1 MASRMTGYRMED
13 NRIISPQKSAFDEGD
28 TDRNLRPPSLA
39 EFTGQDAIKES
50 LSIAI
55 EAAKHRGDSLDH
67 CLFAGPPGLGKTT
80 LAGIIAKEMGVN
92 IHITSGPV
100 LEKASDLAGLLTSL
114 QENDVLFIDE
124 IHRLNRTVE
133 EYLYPAME
141 DFRLD
146 IMLDSGPAARSVN
159 LPLKHFTLVGAPT
172 RSGQLTGPLRDR
184 FGLQYRLELYNE
196 KDIVKILMRSAAIL
210 GVELSEDAA
219 QLLGG
224 RCRGTPRIANRVL
237 RRCRDVAQV
246 RGTGIIDVQS
256 AQKTLDMLGIDSEGL
271 DPTDRRI
278 LSTMIDM
285 FDGGPVGIGTISAAM
300 GEEANT
306 IEEVYEPYL
315 IQKGLLNRT
324 PRGRI
329 ATRNAYMMLHKTIPA
344 NKGIEGDQLNLF

>member
-1 MASRMTGYRMED
+1 
-13 NRIISPQKSAFDEGD
+13 
-28 TDRNLRPPSLA
+28 
-39 EFTGQDAIKES
+39 
-50 LSIAI
+50 
-55 EAAKHRGDSLDH
+55 
-67 CLFAGPPGLGKTT
+67 
-80 LAGIIAKEMGVN
+80 
-92 IHITSGPV
+92 
-100 LEKASDLAGLLTSL
+100 
-114 QENDVLFIDE
+114 
-124 IHRLNRTVE
+124 
-133 EYLYPAME
+133 ME

-159 LPLKHFTLVGAPT
+159 LPLKHFTLVGATT

-196 KDIVKILMRSAAIL
+196 KDIVKILMRSASIL
-210 GVELSEDAA
+210 GVELSEAA
-219 QLLGG
+219 AHLLGG

-246 RGTGIIDVQS
+246 RGTGIIDEQA

-278 LSTMIDM
+278 LSTMMDM

-300 GEEANT
+300 GEEPNT

-329 ATRNAYMMLHKTIPA
+329 ATRNAYEMFHKKIPQ
-344 NKGIEGDQLNLF
+344 GHHLDSDQINLF

>member
-1 MASRMTGYRMED
+1 MED
-13 NRIISPQKSAFDEGD
+13 NRIISPQKSSFDEND

-55 EAAKHRGDSLDH
+55 EAAKHRGDALDH

-159 LPLKHFTLVGAPT
+159 LPLKHFTLVGATT

-196 KDIVKILMRSAAIL
+196 KDIVKILMRSATIL
-210 GVELSEDAA
+210 GVVLSEDAA
-219 QLLGG
+219 KLLGG

-324 PRGRI
+324 PRGRV